1 MTQAKS
7 HSALMKKDRQILIS
21 LLITLGFVFTVLV
34 SWLIRKQLSQP
45 DLSHGGMLVKTL
57 TKTGWIVILL
67 TIATKSLYT
76 TLHASLGSRIKK
88 TLTCIG
94 FMLPLVVLLFI
105 NSAHVDTVQSMNGP
119 TLAYFLAYAVSV
131 GIAEELTFRGVIFNV
146 LIKRHTFLYSI
157 IISSLLFGGVHVVNV
172 FNDNHDFTA
181 VISQIALTFGL
192 GMYFSGIRLFT
203 GSLVPSIILHT
214 LFNIAFGG
222 ELAQLAGIEQ
232 PEKVVEEGVTKWTS
246 IAYNLVA
253 LLGLCYYGY
262 RAALLADRKSA
273 NAENDTATC

>member
-1 MTQAKS
+1 MSRKKS
-7 HSALMKKDRQILIS
+7 LYILF
-21 LLITLGFVFTVLV
+21 LACLGFILTIIADWF
-34 SWLIRKQLSQP
+34 IRQKLQLSS
-45 DLSHGGMLVKTL
+45 LTREGMVVKFL
-57 TKTGWIVILL
+57 TRIGWIVFLL
-67 TIATKSLYT
+67 VITTKSLHT
-76 TLHASLGSRIKK
+76 TLHASLGSRIKD

-105 NSAHVDTVQSMNGP
+105 NSAHVDTVQSLNGP
-119 TLAYFLAYAVSV
+119 TLAYFLAYAISV
-131 GIAEELTFRGVIFNV
+131 GVAEELTFRGVIFNV

-203 GSLVPSIILHT
+203 GSLVPSIILHA

-262 RAALLADRKSA
+262 RAALLADSKSA